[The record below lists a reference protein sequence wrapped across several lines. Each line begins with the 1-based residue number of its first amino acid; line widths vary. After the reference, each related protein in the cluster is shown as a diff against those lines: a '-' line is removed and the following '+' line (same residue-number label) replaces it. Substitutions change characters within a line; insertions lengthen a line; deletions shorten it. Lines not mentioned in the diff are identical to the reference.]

1 MTACMHLA
9 AAVRLRPCVRE
20 AKKEEAMK
28 DIYDARED
36 EQFSK
41 GYIDIDEMR
50 KRKLDDG
57 REIPFRYMHGGF
69 EGTPVKFSFC
79 FPEKESYEGRFYQY
93 LSPFPGPEEELAS
106 LPVTG
111 IDDKIAF
118 CITNGAYYVESNM
131 GSGAVF
137 TNSDD
142 NTMSYRS
149 SAATAEFSRMK
160 AQEVYGYEHRP
171 YGYVYGGSGGGY
183 RTIACIENT
192 CAFDGAAPYVIG
204 SPYAIP
210 NCQTT
215 RAYAERVLRNKIPQ
229 IIDAVDAGGSGD
241 PYACLNEE
249 EAAAFREVTLFGYPL
264 KSWFASADLNDGAL
278 PVLAPGVKQM
288 DPAYFEDYWKVP
300 GYMGTDPKSSAAR
313 ERIFLN
319 TRVKLEYVPGKKA
332 GLLAGKEEAIDTR
345 NGVNDA
351 WKKMIS
357 SAGADTEP
365 WLELEET
372 PRPAKG
378 YDLYLKGLVLSIKSG
393 KAAGRKV
400 QVGRIEDS
408 RIYLT
413 EGFGMDNITETLLL
427 IEAGDEVLLDNS
439 DYIAIQTYHRHQVPS
454 PDYKAWDQFR
464 DDKGNPL
471 YPQQKTL
478 VGPVFCGNGP
488 GCKQNGLI
496 NGKIIIVAALL
507 DEQAYPWQADWYR
520 RKVASVHGGNDKDY
534 CRLYY
539 CDNVLHD
546 DVTAS
551 VDELHATTYI
561 AALKQSLLD
570 LAAWVEKGTVPL
582 PSSNYTVDGGHIIIP
597 ERAAERGGLQA
608 VPVLTANGG
617 KCARIK
623 AGEEVSFTVEAE
635 VPEGAGALTYVE
647 WSFEGEQDFPH
658 KGEWT
663 LSENGKRGTAGAVHT
678 YEKAGTYFAV
688 VRVKSERNG
697 DKKAPFTQIRNI
709 DRVRVVVE

>member
-1 MTACMHLA
+1 MDME
-9 AAVRLRPCVRE
+9 V
-20 AKKEEAMK
+20 
-28 DIYDARED
+28 YDARTD

-50 KRKLDDG
+50 TRRLDDG
-57 REIPFRYMHGGF
+57 KELPFRYMHGGF

-79 FPEKESYEGRFYQY
+79 FPMREQYEGRFYQY

-118 CITNGAYYVESNM
+118 CITHGAYYVESNM

-137 TNSDD
+137 TNNAD
-142 NTMSYRS
+142 NCLSSRS
-149 SAATAEFSRMK
+149 CGGWGVFWWLLGE
-160 AQEVYGYEHRP
+160 EVYGYVHRP

-192 CAFDGAAPYVIG
+192 NAYDGAAPYVIG

-215 RAYAERVLRNKIPQ
+215 RAFAERILRNKLGQ

-241 PYACLNEE
+241 PYAGLNEE
-249 EAAAFREVTLFGYPL
+249 EAAALREATLFGYPL

-288 DPAYFEDYWKVP
+288 DPAYFEDYWNVP
-300 GYMGTDPKSSAAR
+300 GYMGADPDSSAAR
-313 ERIFLN
+313 ERICMD
-319 TRVKLEYVPGKKA
+319 TKVKLQYVPGKKA
-332 GLLAGKEEAIDTR
+332 KLLSGKEEAVDTR

-357 SAGADTEP
+357 SAGTDTEP
-365 WLELEET
+365 WLELEKA
-372 PRPAKG
+372 PVPADG
-378 YDLYLKGLVLSIKSG
+378 CDLYLKGLVMSVKSG
-393 KAAGRKV
+393 AAAGKKV
-400 QVGRIEDS
+400 QIGRVEDN
-408 RIYLT
+408 RIYLM
-413 EGFGMDNITETLLL
+413 EGFGMDNIAEVLDL
-427 IEAGDEVLLDNS
+427 IETGDEVHLDNS

-454 PDYKAWDQFR
+454 LDYKAWDQFR
-464 DDKGNPL
+464 DAQGNPL

-520 RKVASVHGGNDKDY
+520 RKVASVHEGDVEDY

-561 AALKQSLLD
+561 AALKQSLID
-570 LAAWVEKGTVPL
+570 LARWVEKGIAPL
-582 PSSNYTVDGGHIIIP
+582 PSSNYTLDGGHVIIP
-597 ERAAERGGLQA
+597 ESAVLRRGVQA
-608 VPVLTANGG
+608 VPVLTANGS
-617 KCARIK
+617 KCVHVK
-623 AGEEVSFTVEAE
+623 AGEKVVFTVDAE
-635 VPEGAGALTYVE
+635 VPDGAGALTYVE
-647 WSFEGEQDFPH
+647 WSFEGEQDFPE
-658 KGEWT
+658 KGAWQ
-663 LSENGKRGTAGAVHT
+663 LRDNGQRGTAEAVHI
-678 YEKAGTYFAV
+678 YEKKGTYFAV
-688 VRVKSERNG
+688 VRIKSERNG
-697 DKKAPFTQIRNI
+697 DKAAPFTQIRNI